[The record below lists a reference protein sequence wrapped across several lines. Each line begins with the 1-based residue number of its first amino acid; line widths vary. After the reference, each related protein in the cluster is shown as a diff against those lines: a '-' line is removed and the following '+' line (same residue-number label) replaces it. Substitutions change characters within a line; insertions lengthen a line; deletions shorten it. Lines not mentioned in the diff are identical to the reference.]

1 MQERLRYSPL
11 GWSKKYEFT
20 DSDLKCG
27 CDLLDTWIDSTSKG
41 RSNLPPD
48 KIPWDAIRTT
58 LAQCIYGGRIDNDF
72 DQKLLNAFLA
82 NLFTAKSF
90 EADFALIEDSDGKGT
105 PIYMPDG
112 IRLKAQISCEFYWN
126 RRGHIFTQHSAYIFL
141 TASETKCVP
150 KTCKNEIFLCT
161 DIDFDIFSRY
171 Y

>member
-58 LAQCIYGGRIDNDF
+58 LAQCIFGGRIDNDF

-90 EADFALIEDSDGKGT
+90 ENDFALIEDSDGKGT

-112 IRLKAQISCEFYWN
+112 IRYVPALYKDKFVNFFQPIP
-126 RRGHIFTQHSAYIFL
+126 HI
-141 TASETKCVP
+141 EK
-150 KTCKNEIFLCT
+150 
-161 DIDFDIFSRY
+161 
-171 Y
+171 